1 VPVEVK
7 TSVPEPDSVAE
18 RRRVWL
24 GRSRVYLV
32 CDTKPAGY
40 EPEEVLRP
48 ALQAGVDVVQL
59 RDKSADEREIV
70 EAGRIFRRLCDAYDA
85 LFIVNDH
92 ADLAIACSADGVH
105 LGQGD
110 ASPDDVRRVI
120 GQDSI
125 IGLSTHSRKQIE
137 AAGDVDYIA
146 VGPVYETP
154 TKPDAK
160 PVGVELVHWAAEHAH
175 VPFFAIGG
183 IDSTNVDEVLSA
195 GAGRIA
201 VVRAIR
207 DAADPGEAARE
218 LKERISEHAGVTGSG

>member
-1 VPVEVK
+1 MRAEVK
-7 TSVPEPDSVAE
+7 TSAPEPESVAE

-24 GRSRVYLV
+24 GRSRLYLI
-32 CDTKPAGY
+32 CDSRPGGD

-59 RDKSADEREIV
+59 RDKVAEDREVV

-85 LFIVNDH
+85 LFIVNDS
-92 ADLAIACSADGVH
+92 AELAIACSADGVH
-105 LGQGD
+105 VGQGD
-110 ASPDDVRRVI
+110 SSPDEVRRVV
-120 GQDSI
+120 GPDALV
-125 IGLSTHSRKQIE
+125 GLSTHSRREIE
-137 AAGDVDYIA
+137 SAGDVDYIA

-154 TKPDAK
+154 TKPGYE
-160 PVGVELVHWAAEHAH
+160 PVGLDLVHWAADHAR

-183 IDSTNVDEVLSA
+183 INPVTVDDVLDA

-207 DAADPGEAARE
+207 DAPDPGEAARE
-218 LKERISEHAGVTGSG
+218 LMTRISEKLGIVSG